1 MGPKSKLYNNQNKV
15 RVWLALLLIFED
27 KTYLISSFFWLKR
40 YNLLLSHLYMF
51 SLLTTDKLGVLF
63 ISVVRIFTFLH

>member
-27 KTYLISSFFWLKR
+27 KTYLISSFFL
-40 YNLLLSHLYMF
+40 
-51 SLLTTDKLGVLF
+51 VEE
-63 ISVVRIFTFLH
+63 V